1 MEQYSVTFGYKA
13 VLSVNVRAD
22 NEKEAI
28 EKANKEIEKMRGRI
42 ASSKLSLED
51 DCYRAEADG
60 VLNLD
65 KTWNQL

>member
-1 MEQYSVTFGYKA
+1 MEEYSVTFGYKA
-13 VLSVNVRAD
+13 VLSVNVKAD

-51 DCYRAEADG
+51 DSYRSEADG
-60 VLNLD
+60 VVNLD